1 MCWGRASSSLRWQL
15 TLQQPTQRQT
25 HSFAAFTGSCDQSVS
40 IDCFFPPR
48 LLLLPH
54 KKTNWKQI
62 LLDLLSFWLTHISS
76 PSFRYF
82 SLSLHCLSLLAR
94 SALPLTAQRRWFL
107 MTTLFNW
114 GVLYFLSVTPD
125 SHSPHMHTL
134 PHMHTAA
141 ASLCITSSF
150 FSFLGCYILTLGKL
164 IDF

>member
-1 MCWGRASSSLRWQL
+1 MLRTSIFFFALTTHTAAADTKTNTLFCCLHRQLWSVSVHWLFFSTSSS
-15 TLQQPTQRQT
+15 
-25 HSFAAFTGSCDQSVS
+25 SS
-40 IDCFFPPR
+40 PPQ
-48 LLLLPH
+48 
-54 KKTNWKQI
+54 KTNWKQI

-94 SALPLTAQRRWFL
+94 STLPLTAQRRWFL